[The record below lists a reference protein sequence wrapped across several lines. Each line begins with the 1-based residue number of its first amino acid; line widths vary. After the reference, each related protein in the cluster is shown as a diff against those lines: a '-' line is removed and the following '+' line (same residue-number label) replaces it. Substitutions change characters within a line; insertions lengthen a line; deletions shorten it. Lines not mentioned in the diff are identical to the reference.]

1 MNLLS
6 RDQAF
11 ALAPDLVTFT
21 ELEGGSNNPKW
32 SELYNK
38 IDSDMQKFKKGQRV
52 LVAHTPSD
60 PKYKT
65 AGGKMYKVCK
75 VTSVTHGDWRNED
88 GPVIR
93 VGDDTGTWRID
104 GAEYAVK
111 I

>member
-11 ALAPDLVTFT
+11 KLAPDLVRFT
-21 ELEGGSNNPKW
+21 EMDMKDNAW
-32 SELYNK
+32 SDLCEK
-38 IDSDMQKFKKGQRV
+38 IDAGMHAFKKGNRV

-65 AGGKMYKVCK
+65 MGGKQYRVCK
-75 VTSVTHGDWRNED
+75 VTLVDYASIHAVD
-88 GPVIR
+88 GPAIR

-104 GAEYAVK
+104 GNEYAAK